1 MVMNIQRLR
10 TENGLTQRELG
21 ARMGVDTTTVNKW
34 ESEIALPRARDLP
47 RLAQVLGCSI
57 GALFAD
63 EEDADEAG

>member
-1 MVMNIQRLR
+1 
-10 TENGLTQRELG
+10 
-21 ARMGVDTTTVNKW
+21 MGVDTTTVNKW